1 MFQCIAVDGM
11 TAPGE
16 PRWLTDDEMQA
27 WLPLIRLVTLLPQVL
42 DRQLRDDAGL
52 AHVQYLILARLSMET
67 DRQLR
72 MSELATRVPSRS
84 AVSLMP
90 SRRSSTEA
98 GSPAP
103 RRRTT
108 VAASWPS
115 SPMKV
120 RSSWNSL
127 LPVMSPSCGAQCSTG
142 STTTTSLA

>member
-1 MFQCIAVDGM
+1 M

-16 PRWLTDDEMQA
+16 PRWLSDEEMQA

-52 AHVQYLILARLSMET
+52 THVQYLILARLSMET
-67 DRQLR
+67 DRHLR
-72 MSELATRVPSRS
+72 MSELANACAISLSRLS
-84 AVSLMP
+84 HAVATLEH
-90 SRRSSTEA
+90 RA

-103 RRRTT
+103 RRRTM

-120 RSSWNSL
+120 RSSWNSR
-127 LPVMSPSCGAQCSTG
+127 LPVMSPSCGAPCSTG